1 MGTKMYEHIVTFKF
15 NGSITSEKEHALLKQ
30 IKAFKGEIPGIVEL
44 TAGMNVTEE
53 IENMHG
59 YTLALRITFENKQ
72 ALDHYLPHPTHQD
85 FVASL
90 NGIIDN
96 VIVIDYEI

>member
-1 MGTKMYEHIVTFKF
+1 MYEHIVTFKF
-15 NGSITSEKEHALLKQ
+15 NENITLEKEQALLQQ
-30 IKAFKGEIPGIVEL
+30 IKAFKGKIPGIVEL
-44 TAGMNVTEE
+44 TAGMNATEE
-53 IENMHG
+53 IENIHG

-72 ALDHYLPHPTHQD
+72 ALDHYLPHPTHQE

-96 VIVIDYEI
+96 VIVVDYEI

>member
-1 MGTKMYEHIVTFKF
+1 MYEHIVTFKF
-15 NGSITSEKEHALLKQ
+15 NGSITSEIEQALLKQ

>member
-15 NGSITSEKEHALLKQ
+15 NGSITSEKEQALLKQ

-72 ALDHYLPHPTHQD
+72 ALDHYLPHPTHQE

>member
-1 MGTKMYEHIVTFKF
+1 MYEHIVTFKF
-15 NGSITSEKEHALLKQ
+15 NGSITSEKEQALLKQ

-72 ALDHYLPHPTHQD
+72 ALDHYLPHPTHQE

>member
-1 MGTKMYEHIVTFKF
+1 MYEHIVTFKF
-15 NGSITSEKEHALLKQ
+15 HENITLEKEQALLRQ
-30 IKAFKGEIPGIVEL
+30 IKAFKGKIPGIIEL
-44 TAGMNVTEE
+44 TAGMNATEE
-53 IENMHG
+53 IENIHG

-72 ALDHYLPHPTHQD
+72 ALDHYLPHPTHQE

-96 VIVIDYEI
+96 VIVVDYEI

>member
-15 NGSITSEKEHALLKQ
+15 NGSITSEIEQALLKQ

>member
-1 MGTKMYEHIVTFKF
+1 MGDDV
-15 NGSITSEKEHALLKQ
+15 NSEEIGGEECSGVRTEVDKE
-30 IKAFKGEIPGIVEL
+30 GEIPGIVEL